1 MLQGCRGS
9 PPPPMPMG
17 PETDPPHQWVRPP
30 APPVGVGMGGLD
42 PALIETTI
50 SCSIPVGRDLSLC
63 ALHLCLQNQYW

>member
-1 MLQGCRGS
+1 MLQGCWGS

-17 PETDPPHQWVRPP
+17 PETDPPTNGCTPRPP
-30 APPVGVGMGGLD
+30 CGCGHGGLD

-50 SCSIPVGRDLSLC
+50 SCSMPVGRDLSLC